1 MLGSAVPRLRA
12 RWLWSFGLL
21 SIASTVPMLLH
32 AQNYRLELPW
42 PSPHATVSQVVGMTT
57 FSVDYH
63 RPGVNKRVIWGGL
76 VPYDTVW
83 RAGANE
89 NTVLTS
95 SSPFT
100 VGGTTL
106 PAGRYGVFMIP
117 GKDRW
122 TIAFSK
128 QSNAWGAFSYDPS
141 EDAVRFVVT
150 PTPADFT
157 ERLEYDF
164 VAPTNTGV
172 ALTMTWDKLAV
183 AMPITVN
190 TAVVVLDSLKS
201 QLRNLPRFWAPAWQQ
216 AAGWALVNTT
226 NLDLPSV
233 WADSAIL
240 LAPTF
245 ASYNVKARVLD
256 RQGKTAEAD
265 SLRRAHLASANEAEL
280 NAYGY
285 LLVSQKKNQEALA
298 IFIRNTKEHPDSWN
312 VWDSLGEMYATLGD
326 KSKAVANYKK
336 ALAMTTDPV
345 QQQRINGA
353 LAALK

>member
-1 MLGSAVPRLRA
+1 MIGFVVSRLRS
-12 RWLWSFGLL
+12 RLTWSLALMSACLAAPSLL
-21 SIASTVPMLLH
+21 Q
-32 AQNYRLELPW
+32 AQNYRLDLPW

-57 FSVDYH
+57 FSIDYH
-63 RPGVNKRVIWGGL
+63 RPGVNGRTIWGGL
-76 VPYDTVW
+76 VPYDSVW

-89 NTVLTS
+89 NTLLVAT
-95 SSPFT
+95 SPFT

-106 PAGRYGVFMIP
+106 PAGRYGVFMLP
-117 GKDRW
+117 TRTSW
-122 TIAFSK
+122 TMILSK
-128 QSNAWGAFSYDPS
+128 QSNAWGAFSYDQR

-150 PTPADFT
+150 PKPAEFT
-157 ERLEYDF
+157 ERLQYSFDD
-164 VAPTNTGV
+164 PTETAV
-172 ALTMTWDKLAV
+172 TLTMRWEKLAV
-183 AMPITVN
+183 SFPVTVN
-190 TAVVVLDSLKS
+190 TSVVVLDSLKS

-216 AAGWALVNTT
+216 AAGWALANTQ

-245 ASYNVKARVLD
+245 ASYSVKARVLD
-256 RQGKTAEAD
+256 RQGKHAEAD
-265 SLRRAHLASANEAEL
+265 SLRQAHLGSANEAEL

-312 VWDSLGEMYATLGD
+312 TWDSLGEMYATLGD
-326 KSKAVANYKK
+326 KKKAVANYEK

-345 QQQRINGA
+345 QKSRISGI
-353 LAALK
+353 LTGLR